1 MIRTSEGKDKIY
13 IILFLNFAEEAFFFF
28 SFVQENQSHKASQ
41 GRKDNGTT
49 ITCEFPSR
57 A

>member
-41 GRKDNGTT
+41 GRKDNGTS
-49 ITCEFPSR
+49 ITCEFPLR